1 MKIHYE
7 IALKSKNPLFSLTF
21 FFIACNV
28 IFTMKKLRN
37 YEKIVRKSKP
47 TCGSYSSK
55 KRKKKEKKGKIR
67 NQEYIETIIIFDLD
81 YETDNL

>member
-1 MKIHYE
+1 
-7 IALKSKNPLFSLTF
+7 
-21 FFIACNV
+21 
-28 IFTMKKLRN
+28 MKKLRN

-55 KRKKKEKKGKIR
+55 KRKKKEIR